1 MRFGVLGDAKIARTK
16 LLPAIRAAGH
26 EVTHL
31 GRCDASTGADPV
43 WGPVTV
49 TSYEGLLQDPQV
61 DAVYNALPNHLHGPW
76 SLQALAAGKQVQEF
90 DGKPYVLE
98 HWLKADFAFVKGAL
112 GDTYGNL
119 TYRLAGRN
127 FNPLMCMAA
136 RKMQTPSH

>member
-31 GRCDASTGADPV
+31 GRRDASTGADPV

-61 DAVYNALPNHLHGPW
+61 DAVYNALPNHHQIVYSARCAFIGHGARFVNASGCP
-76 SLQALAAGKQVQEF
+76 
-90 DGKPYVLE
+90 
-98 HWLKADFAFVKGAL
+98 HWYCIDCVFAV
-112 GDTYGNL
+112 
-119 TYRLAGRN
+119 
-127 FNPLMCMAA
+127 
-136 RKMQTPSH
+136 